1 MHLNPLNIVN
11 SVYYAAKR
19 HKAKKI
25 CGDIDIFALV
35 QATKRQNLG
44 TSITFDTILRST
56 ILLLKAC
63 HACVHGVERLRAAWV
78 SNTNNSPLKESLFIK
93 QHSPTKD
100 SNWPLPATVAG
111 GHQLEYV
118 TCAPDAGRAQ
128 ARLWD
133 GLQKWCGVTLWPTP
147 NSDWANQSPS
157 VTTRPFH
164 LPKSRGIHVQ
174 YRWPDPCMRDREP
187 IELWLSKTATTR
199 ESNW

>member
-1 MHLNPLNIVN
+1 
-11 SVYYAAKR
+11 VYYAAKR

-100 SNWPLPATVAG
+100 SN
-111 GHQLEYV
+111 
-118 TCAPDAGRAQ
+118 
-128 ARLWD
+128 
-133 GLQKWCGVTLWPTP
+133 
-147 NSDWANQSPS
+147 
-157 VTTRPFH
+157 
-164 LPKSRGIHVQ
+164 
-174 YRWPDPCMRDREP
+174 
-187 IELWLSKTATTR
+187 
-199 ESNW
+199 